1 MSQTVANVSS
11 FITGAGN
18 NGYNQMMKT
27 RLFSW
32 LGRGGYFDLSVLQ
45 WTLPLFLSVTAI
57 VFELVEHAPDGEW
70 HDPGFDG
77 EMIIFGLMGPLI
89 IAFVISSMRQL
100 MEAEKKATATV
111 QGLNR
116 DLESEVNE
124 RTAALAQR
132 NAELAQRNAELDR
145 LNSELRDLDEM
156 KSDFVALVSHELR
169 APLTALNGG
178 LELALQSSESLPPR
192 SRAVLEIMTE
202 ESTRLT
208 NFVQTILDVS
218 RLDAGKLAITLGPVA
233 VLPLIEQAAAII
245 LSSGQRKMDWKVT
258 PDLPPIW
265 GDETYLEQVI
275 RNLISNADKYS
286 PPDKPIQLCAELN
299 DDAVRISVKDYGP
312 GIPADVGERIFGRFS
327 RLESQESSPQGW
339 GLGLYLGRKLIE
351 AQNGKIG
358 FVSPIWKNNGT
369 PSGTEFYILMP
380 VAQTPE
386 DDLE

>member
-1 MSQTVANVSS
+1 MDFISQ
-11 FITGAGN
+11 I
-18 NGYNQMMKT
+18 KK
-27 RLFSW
+27 RLKNTWDWF
-32 LGRGGYFDLSVLQ
+32 LDLDVLQ
-45 WTLPLFLSVTAI
+45 WVVPLFLSVTAI
-57 VFELVEHAPDGEW
+57 VFELVEHLQPGESLDLW
-70 HDPGFDG
+70 FDG
-77 EMIIFGLMGPLI
+77 EVLIFGFMGPII
-89 IAFVISSMRQL
+89 IAVIITWMRRI
-100 MEAEKKATATV
+100 MAAEEVATAKL
-111 QGLNR
+111 QSLNR
-116 DLESEVNE
+116 ELENKVSE

-132 NAELAQRNAELDR
+132 NAELDR
-145 LNSELRDLDEM
+145 LNTELRDLDEM
-156 KSDFVALVSHELR
+156 KSDFVSLVSHELR

-178 LELALQSSESLPPR
+178 LELALQSSENLPPR

-218 RLDAGKLAITLGPVA
+218 RLDAGKLAITFGPVA
-233 VLPLIEQAAAII
+233 VLPLMEQAAAIV
-245 LSSGQRKMDWKVT
+245 LASGQRKVEWIVT

-286 PPDKPIQLCAELN
+286 PADKPIQLCAESS
-299 DDAVRISVKDYGP
+299 DDTIRISVKDYGR
-312 GIPADVGERIFGRFS
+312 GIPADIGERIFSRFS
-327 RLESQESSPQGW
+327 RLESEESSPPGW

-358 FVSPIWKNNGT
+358 FVSPIWKNNAT